1 MKFKIEEKK
10 NETTNKC
17 IRFPSSLIK
26 EINKAKSNKVT
37 FSRFVIEA
45 CNFALENIEKED

>member
-17 IRFPSSLIK
+17 IRFPAYLIN
-26 EINKAKSNKVT
+26 EINKAKSNKIT
-37 FSRFVIEA
+37 FSKFVIEA
-45 CNFALENIEKED
+45 CKYALENLEK